1 MQEASRGDQELR
13 DMAAPSNTGE
23 AFTQCHMII
32 FIIPYLEIGCQI
44 IHLKRFQFFN
54 GRWVKSQR
62 SVTFPTHDLEPLR
75 YTVENGNGNNR
86 NQNGPM
92 QVEDTDKKQSSLK
105 RQLTPP
111 TDTDNQPPAKRSLQD
126 GDVEGEITM
135 IEEASDA
142 GEEEPVDGEPGDNCA
157 ARREGEPDDRD
168 EAGGDGEG
176 GEAGD
181 DGEASKAEQPASVQ
195 TSQTDELL
203 PSNMPKIYDLFA
215 TCVSL
220 NVTYLLFSYCRVHV
234 CFYIF
239 HAVSQWS
246 DGRRTL
252 RLFCQKC

>member
-1 MQEASRGDQELR
+1 MSHD
-13 DMAAPSNTGE
+13 N
-23 AFTQCHMII
+23 
-32 FIIPYLEIGCQI
+32 IIPYLEIGCQI

-92 QVEDTDKKQSSLK
+92 QVEDTDRKQPSLK

-126 GDVEGEITM
+126 GEVEGEITM

-157 ARREGEPDDRD
+157 ARGEGEPDDSARNRD
-168 EAGGDGEG
+168 EAGDDGDGGEAGDDGEG

-181 DGEASKAEQPASVQ
+181 DGEGGEASKAEQPASVQ
-195 TSQTDELL
+195 ASQTDELL

-220 NVTYLLFSYCRVHV
+220 NVIYLLFSYCRVHV
-234 CFYIF
+234 CFYMF

-252 RLFCQKC
+252 RLFCQKCLWKVALLQ